1 MFSAGWKTTFVVTLA
16 WAGLAW
22 GQASSPSPGI
32 GIGSD
37 LLTVREAGRPDQK
50 CRILKAWK
58 QPDGAMAFEV
68 QCLETEEYLTL
79 VEMAPP
85 EGGVT
90 DAGKGM
96 KSRIYHWGQSV
107 TPPPGVP
114 QMPTAPVSP
123 AKDSKSDMD
132 MAPQLPPMGSTEK
145 ESSEKPDIHSSSKPI
160 APPSASSTSVS
171 VPGSTSATAEKA
183 ERKYELPEAPDGKA
197 GPVQIETAPP
207 SNWHESWGK
216 VDDHHT
222 QITPEKISQSQP
234 INPQANQQMPLPAE
248 QPSVPAG
255 SDDNNQRPLPS
266 EPSAPAIT
274 PNTEPSSPATLPSKT
289 GSEEKSGEQPP
300 DVSPMSSKKEVA
312 PEAFQPPG
320 YSYVDDRPGIAH
332 VTDIPPPGATKV
344 IGESKKP
351 VVDFLRAMWKPS
363 LKEPAPLQ
371 SVQLNEMPVVVSAM
385 PDVMQIEATLQDSL
399 LPSQREMAAEVLSNW
414 DSRREPSV
422 IPALLHSATDDPAGT
437 VRTACV
443 HCLVK
448 MRANSPEVVSV
459 LLRLKADPDL
469 RVRRE
474 AHQALV
480 SFGLA
485 KPESDNET
493 IHQISA
499 PGGPSE

>member
-1 MFSAGWKTTFVVTLA
+1 MVLARWKMTLVATLA
-16 WAGLAW
+16 WAGLAL
-22 GQASSPSPGI
+22 GQAPAPPPNL

-50 CRILKAWK
+50 CRILKTWK

-68 QCLETEEYLTL
+68 QCLETEEHLTL
-79 VEMAPP
+79 VEMAPS
-85 EGGVT
+85 EGGVA
-90 DAGKGM
+90 DSSKGM

-114 QMPTAPVSP
+114 QMPSAPTSS
-123 AKDSKSDMD
+123 AKDSKASMEI
-132 MAPQLPPMGSTEK
+132 MSQTPPLLSNEK
-145 ESSEKPDIHSSSKPI
+145 EQSEKTEIPSSSKS
-160 APPSASSTSVS
+160 PSPLAAVSTPVS
-171 VPGSTSATAEKA
+171 VPGPAGVAAEKP
-183 ERKYELPEAPDGKA
+183 KYELPEAPDTKS
-197 GPVQIETAPP
+197 GPIQIETAPP

-222 QITPEKISQSQP
+222 QLTPEKISQGQPSQPSQP
-234 INPQANQQMPLPAE
+234 INPQIETQMPLPAE
-248 QPSVPAG
+248 YSSVGPDNIKMPA
-255 SDDNNQRPLPS
+255 SVDTAAPATAPN
-266 EPSAPAIT
+266 SAP
-274 PNTEPSSPATLPSKT
+274 SPATLPST
-289 GSEEKSGEQPP
+289 IGGEEKSGEQPG
-300 DVSPMSSKKEVA
+300 VSPMSSKMDAV
-312 PEAFQPPG
+312 PQSMQPPG
-320 YSYVDDRPGIAH
+320 YSYVDDRPGVAH
-332 VTDIPPPGATKV
+332 VTDIPPAGAAKMA
-344 IGESKKP
+344 GESKKP

-371 SVQLNEMPVVVSAM
+371 NLEMNQMPIAAAPV

-399 LPSQREMAAEVLSNW
+399 LPSQREMAAEVLSKW

-437 VRTACV
+437 VRAACV

-448 MRANSPEVVSV
+448 MKANSPEVVSV

-474 AHQALV
+474 AHHALV

-485 KPESDNET
+485 QPELENET
-493 IHQISA
+493 VHQISA
-499 PGGPSE
+499 PGEIQ